1 MHKIIRINDFIIG
14 DIIRDF
20 ETELAKSFVPPMVFF
35 VGAGISMPWPSCL
48 PGFDRLNKDII
59 KLTTH
64 SDDEFLSRNLRPEIV
79 FQLLKEELGEKVVEC
94 LGEFVGHR
102 PNANHYFL
110 AKALE
115 EGNWIFTTNQDDL
128 IEKACDEMNID
139 IRKNSCVTK
148 EDYEKFNKIIKSA
161 PTPQDVPRGYLFK
174 IHGNIEDSS
183 KNLNVYETILMTL
196 REVGRSFNE
205 YKTNVLTYY
214 LENFDFCFMGYS
226 CLDDFSIYPILKST
240 HSDKSILWFE
250 YRDCPIGEII
260 WNKHRFEEEIEIEN
274 LKSTWD
280 KNWSKIN
287 VNNVLLGR
295 DLSVKLLGDS
305 SEFIKKYI
313 YKSIDQTLLAKL
325 LADGNKSHSPRYEG
339 LSQWANC
346 IGPYNRTIAL
356 GRLWETCWNGKN
368 AIKYFKEASLEA
380 ERLGQLFR
388 KAIAMKMI
396 AGVYEKQCG
405 EEKKALKYYDNS
417 FSILKD
423 IKNGESDFEA
433 ARVNIERANL
443 LRRVYKDFPNSK
455 ILIEESIRMLEPK
468 KGDENESRQ
477 LAYARALN
485 ILGLICYQSN
495 EDLNI
500 AKELCEKS
508 LKIKKEYGDIDG
520 IAESKN
526 ALGLI
531 LDKMA
536 NCEEA
541 INNYCEAI
549 KCRERI
555 GNYRGI
561 GQQYRNLGLCYEK
574 LGDNKLAKQSYEKG
588 KINWYRI
595 RNGNPPIRELL
606 DFQLLLGGLNIRMGN
621 EKEAVNELEH
631 AAKKWQDMGE
641 WHNRARCLNLLL
653 DCYAHL
659 DIEKLKYTCL
669 DIISI
674 YKDVI
679 NDEKKL
685 KDISNAKIKYI
696 NAKDFLHRVN
706 AALDKAFPAA
716 KTLELEYREAIDKIL
731 EDLQLRFE

>member
-1 MHKIIRINDFIIG
+1 
-14 DIIRDF
+14 
-20 ETELAKSFVPPMVFF
+20 L
-35 VGAGISMPWPSCL
+35 
-48 PGFDRLNKDII
+48 KD
-59 KLTTH
+59 
-64 SDDEFLSRNLRPEIV
+64 
-79 FQLLKEELGEKVVEC
+79 ELGEKVVEC

-115 EGNWIFTTNQDDL
+115 EGNWVFTTNQDDL
-128 IEKACDEMNID
+128 IEKACDELDID
-139 IRKNSCVTK
+139 IRTKSCVTK
-148 EDYEKFNKIIKSA
+148 EDYEQFNKIVKSA

-174 IHGNIEDSS
+174 IHGNLEVSN
-183 KNLNVYETILMTL
+183 KNLDMYKTILMTL

-226 CLDDFSIYPILKST
+226 CMDDFSIYPILKST

-250 YRDCPIGEII
+250 FRDDSIGEII
-260 WNKHRFEEEIEIEN
+260 WTKRRFEEEIEIEN

-280 KNWSKIN
+280 KNWGKIN
-287 VNNVLLGR
+287 VNNVLLER
-295 DLSVKLLGDS
+295 NVSVKLLGDS
-305 SEFIKKYI
+305 SEFIKRYI
-313 YKSIDQTLLAKL
+313 YKSIDQNLLAKL
-325 LADGNKSHSPRYEG
+325 LADGNESQSPRYEG
-339 LSQWANC
+339 LLQWANC
-346 IGPYNRTIAL
+346 IGLYNREIAL
-356 GRLWETCWNGKN
+356 GRLWEACWDGKE
-368 AIKYFKEASLEA
+368 AIKYFKEASVEA
-380 ERLGQLFR
+380 ERSGQLFK

-396 AGVYEKQCG
+396 ARVYEKQCG
-405 EEKKALKYYDNS
+405 EERKALKYYDNS
-417 FSILKD
+417 FSILNE
-423 IKNGESDFEA
+423 IKSVESDLESA
-433 ARVNIERANL
+433 HINIERANL

-468 KGDENESRQ
+468 NGDKNESCQ

-485 ILGLICYQSN
+485 ILGLIYYQSN
-495 EDLNI
+495 EDINI

-508 LKIKKEYGDIDG
+508 LKIKKECGDIDG

-531 LDKMA
+531 SDKMA
-536 NCEEA
+536 NYEDA
-541 INNYCEAI
+541 IKNYYEAI
-549 KCRERI
+549 KYRERI

-574 LGDNKLAKQSYEKG
+574 LRDNKLAKQSYEKG

-621 EKEAVNELEH
+621 ENEAVNELET

-653 DCYAHL
+653 DCYANL
-659 DIEKLKYTCL
+659 DTEKLKYTSL

-685 KDISNAKIKYI
+685 KEIRNAKIKYI
-696 NAKDFLHRVN
+696 NAKDFLNRVK
-706 AALDKAFPAA
+706 ATLDKAFPDAI
-716 KTLELEYREAIDKIL
+716 TLELEYKEAIDKIL
-731 EDLQLRFE
+731 EDLRLRFE